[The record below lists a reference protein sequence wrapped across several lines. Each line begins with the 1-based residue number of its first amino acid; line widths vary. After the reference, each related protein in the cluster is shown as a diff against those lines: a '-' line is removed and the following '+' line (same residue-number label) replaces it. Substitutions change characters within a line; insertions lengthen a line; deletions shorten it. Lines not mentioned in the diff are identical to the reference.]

1 MNKNQ
6 WHPRPRLDVD
16 GILAGPACDHLQIA
30 ESNSTDRPPS
40 LTKEGSI
47 YGDIKLL
54 LG

>member
-1 MNKNQ
+1 MNNEKCHRDAA
-6 WHPRPRLDVD
+6 WPRMAFFAWLD
-16 GILAGPACDHLQIA
+16 CDHLQIA
-30 ESNSTDRPPS
+30 ESNSTDRPAR